1 MHQLPTG
8 RSGRF
13 PSKGFALT
21 HKNDFK
27 TLRKSRPDFGPQTEI
42 LVSKIYR
49 ALVSEGHFVVDGGAN
64 TGLHCLPLSKLVG
77 PSGRV
82 HAFEPNPPIMAQLK
96 KNIGARDWVVF
107 HQLALSNK
115 VGEVSFVVDEENP
128 ALSHIYS
135 PIVGDKPTL
144 QVQTTTL
151 DIAVTARP
159 VTFIK
164 LDLEHAD
171 FLAMMG
177 ASDIL
182 SNDRPI
188 VTLENGRSWSAKCH
202 GYSEADF
209 FGHLEKIGY
218 EVFDLHGVQITPE
231 TWSSDGLGFECVA
244 GHKADPRL
252 RTVLRMAADF
262 WNSID
267 QRPVLTQWSACAA
280 IVSNG
285 E

>member
-1 MHQLPTG
+1 
-8 RSGRF
+8 
-13 PSKGFALT
+13 
-21 HKNDFK
+21 
-27 TLRKSRPDFGPQTEI
+27 
-42 LVSKIYR
+42 
-49 ALVSEGHFVVDGGAN
+49 
-64 TGLHCLPLSKLVG
+64 
-77 PSGRV
+77 
-82 HAFEPNPPIMAQLK
+82 MAQLK

-135 PIVGDKPTL
+135 SIVGDKPTL

-151 DIAVTARP
+151 DIAVTDRP

-202 GYSEADF
+202 GYSEADYF
-209 FGHLEKIGY
+209 RHLEKIGY

-231 TWSSDGLGFECVA
+231 TWLSDLGFECVA

-252 RTVLRMAADF
+252 RTVLSMAEDF

-267 QRPVLTQWSACAA
+267 HRPVLTQWTDCVA
-280 IVSNG
+280 IVWNG